1 MITTR
6 QSGGDAARAKTCG
19 TDDLAPS
26 IRAPSSRA
34 WHGREQDGTRPHNV
48 YTLCRVRRASV
59 THGYVAPTS
68 LPFKAFLYDSRQDQW
83 NQRPRWCPPP
93 LPPPP
98 PALLHLSLSLSVSL
112 SLSISPSPHLSVS
125 LSLSISPSPHLS
137 REGWRQAAIL
147 ERDRLRPPE
156 TIPTPSQCKHWS
168 QIGSSNPVPTSQ
180 PSKQSGKPAYLP
192 VCCLL
197 GQVAWTSI

>member
-34 WHGREQDGTRPHNV
+34 WQGREQGGTRPHNV
-48 YTLCRVRRASV
+48 YTLCSVRRASV

-93 LPPPP
+93 LPPPLP
-98 PALLHLSLSLSVSL
+98 PPTLLHLSLSLSV

-125 LSLSISPSPHLS
+125 LLLQTRRYLNVFLSFSVCLSFSDYLSLSQLCLTVSVSLS
-137 REGWRQAAIL
+137 FSL
-147 ERDRLRPPE
+147 
-156 TIPTPSQCKHWS
+156 
-168 QIGSSNPVPTSQ
+168 
-180 PSKQSGKPAYLP
+180 
-192 VCCLL
+192 
-197 GQVAWTSI
+197 